1 MVREKLSPREP
12 GSRGFGHT
20 LGSSCDEQARAQGL
34 RTFQTPLPLPP
45 GPNTTPTLTF
55 KASHLSQKH
64 KAEAGRTHLWGI
76 PRMTFSIPISL
87 DLSMIVFRAG
97 IMTSQ
102 RIYHFFF
109 IHSFING
116 HLRCSGIF
124 LNESQM
130 IVGHYLVL
138 LLSHFSRVRLHVTP

>member
-1 MVREKLSPREP
+1 VVREKLSPREP

-102 RIYHFFF
+102 PSRPNRFSEDHFLARK
-109 IHSFING
+109 SSNLLG
-116 HLRCSGIF
+116 EGKKGVVRQGL
-124 LNESQM
+124 
-130 IVGHYLVL
+130 VGAIPEGLE
-138 LLSHFSRVRLHVTP
+138 